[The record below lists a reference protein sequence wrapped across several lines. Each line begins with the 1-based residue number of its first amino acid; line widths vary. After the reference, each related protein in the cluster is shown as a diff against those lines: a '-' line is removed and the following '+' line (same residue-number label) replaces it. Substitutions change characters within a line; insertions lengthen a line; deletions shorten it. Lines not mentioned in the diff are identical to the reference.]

1 MTDCASIWDQVPPSV
16 ADDGIC
22 KVRQHPW
29 QIRVVGTSFSPHHR
43 AMNEFVDPSQQP
55 ADNPRRRSA
64 KWFPEPD
71 DAPWSGVP
79 PPPATRPE
87 VTPARP
93 GGSPGPSSPATRPE
107 VTPARP
113 GGSPGP
119 SSPATRPEVTPAR
132 PGGSPGP
139 SSPATQQVRLV
150 WNDWPGEIGGVGVWN
165 ANTQSYDSVWR
176 TRTPP
181 TPGAPARPGTVED
194 RLAREVRQAFA
205 DFLAEEIRAAVCPAP
220 RPEGMRPPG
229 SSAELFTVVEDLL
242 DPRLLAAELIR
253 ATVQVAALHAGIPQP
268 VAGWMGQAAKNWF
281 LSRSKPDPDASKVQA
296 VQAAVD
302 LALSAENGSVTNSPA
317 VCKIAVDEIVGIVKR
332 LLGPGAPPPGRLE
345 SSSPTLRVPRVL
357 PAPPAR
363 PSPIRDGFPPM

>member
-79 PPPATRPE
+79 PP
-87 VTPARP
+87 
-93 GGSPGPSSPATRPE
+93 
-107 VTPARP
+107 
-113 GGSPGP
+113 
-119 SSPATRPEVTPAR
+119 PATRPEVTPAR

-357 PAPPAR
+357 PAPPAS